1 MCFCSLRC
9 RSCLFSLFF
18 FFFSSRRRHTRCALV
33 TGVQTCA
40 LPISDL
46 VATLQSRWDTVNYAT
61 AKDQQAAA
69 FDALAERAR
78 NAANA
83 HPDQAAV
90 QIWTGIVL
98 ASEAGAHGGMGALSL
113 VKAAKIGRE
122 SGRERVCQYVSVSVV
137 DGSVQN
143 KQNRQNIT

>member
-1 MCFCSLRC
+1 M
-9 RSCLFSLFF
+9 LFF
-18 FFFSSRRRHTRCALV
+18 FFVFLKQKTAYEMR
-33 TGVQTCA
+33 
-40 LPISDL
+40 ISDWSSDVCSSDL
-46 VATLQSRWDTVNYAT
+46 DTVNYAT

-98 ASEAGAHGGMGALSL
+98 ASAAGAHGGMGALSL
-113 VKAAKIGRE
+113 VKEARKYLEAALAIDPTALGGAAYTRL
-122 SGRERVCQYVSVSVV
+122 
-137 DGSVQN
+137 GSL
-143 KQNRQNIT
+143 

>member
-1 MCFCSLRC
+1 MKIMRPVANPLLLITMLLSFTTVVL
-9 RSCLFSLFF
+9 
-18 FFFSSRRRHTRCALV
+18 A
-33 TGVQTCA
+33 QDA
-40 LPISDL
+40 ADL

-98 ASEAGAHGGMGALSL
+98 ASAAGAHG
-113 VKAAKIGRE
+113 
-122 SGRERVCQYVSVSVV
+122 ERKSTPLNS
-137 DGSVQN
+137 SH
-143 KQNRQNIT
+143 